1 MAENSILLEDSV
13 SDSSLS
19 IITQL
24 RKHPKSLQIQEYL
37 TDRFDKERYEHIY
50 SVQETAVRLA
60 ICHNADVWKTHL
72 AALLHDVAKWMCD
85 DELYQHVSR
94 YNIQL
99 DPIEEKMPALLHA
112 IVGVKYA
119 IDLFEVTDLEVL
131 EAIRCHTTGN
141 ASMGLIAKL
150 IYVADFAEPTREYS
164 EAEHVREIAA
174 NNLDQAVHDVACYK
188 IGFLLKKGWIIHSN
202 TIHTYN
208 ESLVKQCE
216 F

>member
-1 MAENSILLEDSV
+1 MAENNILLGNSSSESSSSIV
-13 SDSSLS
+13 SE
-19 IITQL
+19 L
-24 RKHPKSLQIQEYL
+24 RKHPKSLQIQTYL
-37 TDRFDKERYEHIY
+37 TERFDKERYEHIY

-94 YNIQL
+94 YKIQL

-131 EAIRCHTTGN
+131 EAIRCHTTGT

-164 EAEHVREIAA
+164 EAERVREIAVR
-174 NNLDQAVHDVACYK
+174 NLDQAVHDVACYK

-208 ESLVKQCE
+208 EFLVK
-216 F
+216 

>member
-1 MAENSILLEDSV
+1 MAENNIFWRNGGPE
-13 SDSSLS
+13 SSLS
-19 IITQL
+19 IITEL
-24 RKHPKSLQIQEYL
+24 RMHPKSLQIQDYL
-37 TDRFDKERYEHIY
+37 RERFDKDRYEHIN

-60 ICHNADVWKTHL
+60 LCHNADVWKTHL

-85 DELYQHVSR
+85 DKLYQHVSR

-99 DPIEEKMPALLHA
+99 DPIEQKMPALLHA
-112 IVGVKYA
+112 IVGVKCA

-164 EAEHVREIAA
+164 EAEKVREIAVK
-174 NNLDQAVHDVACYK
+174 NLDQAVHDVACYK

-208 ESLVKQCE
+208 DSLAK
-216 F
+216 

>member
-1 MAENSILLEDSV
+1 MAENNIFWGNGCTE
-13 SDSSLS
+13 SSLS
-19 IITQL
+19 IITEL
-24 RKHPKSLQIQEYL
+24 RMHPKSLQIQDYL
-37 TDRFDKERYEHIY
+37 TERFDKDRYEHIY

-60 ICHNADVWKTHL
+60 LCHNADVWKTHL

-85 DELYQHVSR
+85 EKLYQHVSR

-99 DPIEEKMPALLHA
+99 DPIEQKMPALLHA
-112 IVGVKYA
+112 IVGVKCA

-164 EAEHVREIAA
+164 EAEKVREIAVK
-174 NNLDQAVHDVACYK
+174 NLDQAVHDVACYK

-208 ESLVKQCE
+208 DSLVK
-216 F
+216 

>member
-1 MAENSILLEDSV
+1 MAENKTLLGYSSSE
-13 SDSSLS
+13 SSLS
-19 IITQL
+19 IITEL
-24 RKHPKSLQIQEYL
+24 RNHPKSLQIQDYL

-112 IVGVKYA
+112 IVGVKCA

-164 EAEHVREIAA
+164 EAERVREIAF

-208 ESLVKQCE
+208 DSLVK
-216 F
+216 